1 MIHISGFLKVIPKD
15 GGILQSNVSANN
27 KNITMPPSMSQNYQ
41 VLGLVAEC
49 HLIESPAIMELTIHF
64 NTFSAT
70 TLDMTFTSVDVRW
83 GCLYICGDLFTR
95 KKI

>member
-15 GGILQSNVSANN
+15 GGILQSNVSTNN
-27 KNITMPPSMSQNYQ
+27 KNFTMPLSMPQNYQ
-41 VLGLVAEC
+41 VLGLMVEC

-70 TLDMTFTSVDVRW
+70 TSLDMNFTSVDVR
-83 GCLYICGDLFTR
+83 
-95 KKI
+95 